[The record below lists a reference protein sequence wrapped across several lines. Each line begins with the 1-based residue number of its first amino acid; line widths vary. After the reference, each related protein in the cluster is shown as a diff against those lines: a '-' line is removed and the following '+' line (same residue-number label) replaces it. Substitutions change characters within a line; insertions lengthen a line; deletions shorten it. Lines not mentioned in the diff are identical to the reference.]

1 MSASTQRYHSLNV
14 SLHWLMLLLI
24 AAVYACIELRT
35 NFPKGSDPRE
45 LLKHWHFALGMAV
58 FVLVW
63 LRLIGRWLFP
73 APTITPT
80 PPAWQRALASAM
92 HWALYGLMIGL
103 PLIGWLILSA
113 GDKTRIF
120 SWLTLPSLVAPDRA
134 LAGQLKEVHEWLGI
148 VGYWLIGLHAA
159 AGIAHHYV
167 LRDNTLVRMLPGRRA
182 N

>member
-1 MSASTQRYHSLNV
+1 
-14 SLHWLMLLLI
+14 MLLLI

-80 PPAWQRALASAM
+80 PPAWQR
-92 HWALYGLMIGL
+92 
-103 PLIGWLILSA
+103 
-113 GDKTRIF
+113 
-120 SWLTLPSLVAPDRA
+120 VAKAVTCDIHKN
-134 LAGQLKEVHEWLGI
+134 GVNHM
-148 VGYWLIGLHAA
+148 V
-159 AGIAHHYV
+159 
-167 LRDNTLVRMLPGRRA
+167 
-182 N
+182 